1 MNFKQKCK
9 NVSLLGC
16 MILVAALIAACS
28 GKKDAEEIFNSQK
41 SGVVLVLNKFYYEVE
56 MPSGQ
61 KLFFKGINGN
71 GELEGFTA
79 DEREVQQ
86 NPAMLNGT
94 GFFISDDGLLVTNR
108 HVAATDID
116 EKQLKQQ
123 LQRIIRSAILQ
134 YAYAQQQL
142 EVQYD
147 QLEQQRQALIRYYE
161 MGQNVDVA
169 QVRQI
174 QAEQE
179 RIKALYQN
187 VTANA
192 RNLRYNTNF
201 NDISIHVVCAIGIS
215 YDGVKVQSPADF
227 LDKNPCEIIKI
238 SADKDADLALLQLKS
253 RKTPENAHIFQFAGE
268 GNKKFF
274 NGKESETELKI
285 DQQLYMIGYNA
296 GLVLANTEKGISVQ
310 MTSGRITQT
319 PDNDRVLYSIPTVQ
333 GSSGS
338 PVVDEYGN
346 VVAVNFAKLAGSD
359 NFNFGIP
366 VSRVKDFLKDVK

>member
-1 MNFKQKCK
+1 MIIKQKCK
-9 NVSLLGC
+9 KAAFLGGMFLVIFLL
-16 MILVAALIAACS
+16 VACS

-61 KLFFKGINGN
+61 KLFFKGINNN

-94 GFFISDDGLLVTNR
+94 GFFISEDGLLVTNR

-147 QLEQQRQALIRYYE
+147 QLEQQRQTLIRYYE
-161 MGQNVDVA
+161 MGQNVDIA

-201 NDISIHVVCAIGIS
+201 NDISIHVVCALGIS

-238 SADKDADLALLQLKS
+238 SPDKDADLALLQLKS
-253 RKTPENAHIFQFAGE
+253 RKTPENAYVFQFAGE

-274 NGKESETELKI
+274 NGKESETKLKI

-366 VSRVKDFLKDVK
+366 VSRVREFLKDVK